1 VGTGGAGP
9 DAGGWRVSGADC
21 CGEPR
26 AEDEPEGKR
35 KLMSAKAAGPEG
47 ARLTEEEIEAAE
59 AEALE
64 WARRVNRC

>member
-1 VGTGGAGP
+1 M
-9 DAGGWRVSGADC
+9 SIADC

-26 AEDEPEGKR
+26 PEDEPEGKR
-35 KLMSAKAAGPEG
+35 KLMSTRATGPEG
-47 ARLTEEEIEAAE
+47 ARMSEEEIEAAE

>member
-1 VGTGGAGP
+1 M
-9 DAGGWRVSGADC
+9 SGADC

-35 KLMSAKAAGPEG
+35 KLMSAKATGPEG